1 MLQRALDL
9 LPKKSRNVVLTVGS
23 MGALL
28 AGRKVVALSM
38 LGKGI
43 VGLEEGWREAHPDFD
58 GDLQERLDEAIVF
71 YDDTHQ
77 DSMNRKL
84 HMVGIP
90 MILGGTAGLLM
101 FKPLRPLWFTSAS
114 LFTTGWLL
122 NLVGHGL
129 FEKNAPAFADD
140 PVAFVAGP
148 VWDLKYKGRPP
159 QVKNRKRRAKG
170 DDEGMV
176 IDVTPEPSAA

>member
-1 MLQRALDL
+1 MLDL
-9 LPKKSRNVVLTVGS
+9 LPSKSRNVALTVGS

-38 LGKGI
+38 FGKGFI
-43 VGLEEGWREAHPDFD
+43 GLEEAWREAHPEYK
-58 GDLQERLDEAIVF
+58 GDLQHRLDEALVF
-71 YDDTHQ
+71 YDATHQ

-114 LFTTGWLL
+114 LFSAGWTL
-122 NLVGHGL
+122 NLVGHAL

-140 PVAFVAGP
+140 PVAFIAGP
-148 VWDLKYKGRPP
+148 IWDLKYKGNPP
-159 QVKNRKRRAKG
+159 GAKAKARSS
-170 DDEGMV
+170 DDGPV